1 MKDYLLAQATQS
13 TYTTDL
19 GPAKDIADYVNI
31 LLKWALPVVGGL
43 AVLMLI
49 YAGYIYM
56 TSQGSPEATGKAKDI
71 IMGVVIGILL
81 LFTIG
86 IILSTIGVK

>member
-1 MKDYLLAQATQS
+1 MKHYLLAQAPSQTEF
-13 TYTTDL
+13 
-19 GPAKDIADYVNI
+19 GPASNLSQYVNLI
-31 LLKWALPVVGGL
+31 MTWVLPVIGGL

-56 TSQGSPEATGKAKDI
+56 TSQGSPEAIGRAKDI
-71 IMGVVIGILL
+71 IIGVVIGILL

-86 IILSTIGVK
+86 IILGTLGIK

>member
-1 MKDYLLAQATQS
+1 MKNYLLAQKASQTEF
-13 TYTTDL
+13 
-19 GPAKDIADYVNI
+19 GPASNLSEYVNLI
-31 LLKWALPVVGGL
+31 LKWAYPVIGGL

-56 TSQGSPEATGKAKDI
+56 TSQGSPEAIGRAKDI
-71 IMGVVIGILL
+71 IIGVAIGILL

-86 IILSTIGVK
+86 IILGTLGIK